1 MTKPMTELCENPVC
15 NNPAWKRV
23 SVSIQHSNDATRN
36 LCRSCNQ
43 AYCWGLLQGKAL
55 TRLLPVYIVVLT
67 NRAMAEYVRAFDSMH
82 EAEERLV
89 AYLRKQHRFGQH
101 PDDPESWCDWVGEQ
115 AYLHAEII
123 EQDALRR

>member
-1 MTKPMTELCENPVC
+1 MAELCENPVC
-15 NNPAWKRV
+15 RHTAWKQV
-23 SVSIQHSNDATRN
+23 PVSIQHFNDAKRH
-36 LCRSCNQ
+36 LCKACKQ
-43 AYCWGLLQGKAL
+43 AYCWGLLHGKAL
-55 TRLLPVYIVVLT
+55 TRSLPVYIVVLT

-82 EAEERLV
+82 EAEEHLV
-89 AYLRKQHRFGQH
+89 AYLREHHRFGQH